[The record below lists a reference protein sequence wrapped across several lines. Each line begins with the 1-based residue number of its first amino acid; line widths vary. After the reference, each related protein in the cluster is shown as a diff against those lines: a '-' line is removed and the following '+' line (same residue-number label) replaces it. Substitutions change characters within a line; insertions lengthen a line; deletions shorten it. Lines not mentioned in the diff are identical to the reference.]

1 MDMTFFEDESPQRC
15 CNLFWMKLYL
25 RDSKNISEWL
35 IKLKI
40 TLNKNKLQIF
50 ILYNQC
56 LGEKAWWICKFVIGL
71 EKKCTTVVI

>member
-1 MDMTFFEDESPQRC
+1 MDMTFFEDESPERC

-40 TLNKNKLQIF
+40 TLNKNELQIF

-56 LGEKAWWICKFVIGL
+56 LGEKA
-71 EKKCTTVVI
+71 